1 MSTHRDGGRGG
12 KLDAKAIAKALGAS
26 RIVYVGNSKD
36 LIDLYGKAR
45 RMLDQV
51 SASCDEYDDDEPH
64 DDPLQDD

>member
-1 MSTHRDGGRGG
+1 MVTQGKGRAG
-12 KLDAKAIAKALGAS
+12 KLDTKAIAKALGAS

-45 RMLDQV
+45 RMFEQV
-51 SASCDEYDDDEPH
+51 AASCDEYDDDEPH